1 MAIPV
6 ILFIFT
12 GLIFLFCYLMWTDK
26 IKITVGVCVLLVLA
40 IVCFGSCRYCYN
52 VLEQRRIT
60 TEIQDQKKLSLLN
73 ENKVDA
79 LRGYAAPALE
89 KDILTSPGTTMPNLL
104 GKVFPVHEMYFLSS
118 MEREGDMVYVF
129 SSVPGGNLD
138 KEKSILFFCA
148 TANPDI
154 KAECAKLTPV
164 KPASLI
170 LEFVG
175 VQEGPENNGRK
186 VIILM
191 SVIRSI
197 SF

>member
-12 GLIFLFCYLMWTDK
+12 GLIFLFCYLMWIDK
-26 IKITVGVCVLLVLA
+26 IKIIVGVCVLLVLA

-52 VLEQRRIT
+52 VLEQRRIA
-60 TEIQDQKKLSLLN
+60 TEIQDQKKLNLLN

-148 TANPDI
+148 TASPDI

-164 KPASLI
+164 KPVSLI